1 MIYLEKGR
9 NVMEFR
15 MDRVLNFH
23 LTLDDREL
31 TALYTLL
38 QKLNISVGYSNKV
51 KEFEL
56 TEDELNLIEWLDKYI
71 THSDAHEELNLSRF
85 HEEE

>member
-1 MIYLEKGR
+1 
-9 NVMEFR
+9 MEFR
-15 MDRVLNFH
+15 MDKVLNFH

-31 TALYTLL
+31 IALYTLL

-71 THSDAHEELNLSRF
+71 THSDAYEELNLSRF